1 MNHRCF
7 KAYLTLRRLVFV
19 LQAKQRWRH
28 QQPAG
33 VCRVVGDCSAIKPS
47 ARTPTTAK
55 VLPAHKTHPTTPT
68 TAKHKVLNLNYFYKQ
83 SVL

>member
-7 KAYLTLRRLVFV
+7 KAHVTLRRLVFV
-19 LQAKQRWRH
+19 LEAKQRWRH

-47 ARTPTTAK
+47 ARTPTTARGK
-55 VLPAHKTHPTTPT
+55 LYTLEPGHGIQDT
-68 TAKHKVLNLNYFYKQ
+68 LI
-83 SVL
+83 